1 MFGETSHE
9 LQVRPYWKNTR
20 FFRRAA
26 ITVKF
31 HDIYAFTVEGNV
43 NDINVMNEVRERM
56 QRQRQVWWALEASK
70 GENWYQEQN
79 RVSSLRLFVVVNSIM
94 LRRLIRKGIPP
105 VLRPKVWF
113 SVSGAAKKR
122 SAAPESYY
130 DDLIKAVEGK
140 DTPAALQIDNG
151 LNYVAALLLLVMKR
165 EEDAFWMLA
174 VLLEDILVNDCYTDN
189 LSGCNVEQR
198 VFRDLLYKKCPR
210 IATHLEAIELDASV
224 IATEWFICL
233 FSKSLP
239 SEMNEEEVLNAHQI
253 EEVVSILQKSA
264 HHLFDPDKLLTV
276 AFNKIGPMTIDALTR
291 ERKRQKSAVMAEIDQ
306 RLRLLNSPKIDDK

>member
-31 HDIYAFTVEGNV
+31 QDIYAFTVEGNV

-70 GENWYQEQN
+70 GENWYQEQH

-140 DTPAALQIDNG
+140 DTPAALQIDN
-151 LNYVAALLLLVMKR
+151 VSSWIISFMII
-165 EEDAFWMLA
+165 
-174 VLLEDILVNDCYTDN
+174 VL
-189 LSGCNVEQR
+189 
-198 VFRDLLYKKCPR
+198 
-210 IATHLEAIELDASV
+210 
-224 IATEWFICL
+224 
-233 FSKSLP
+233 
-239 SEMNEEEVLNAHQI
+239 
-253 EEVVSILQKSA
+253 
-264 HHLFDPDKLLTV
+264 
-276 AFNKIGPMTIDALTR
+276 
-291 ERKRQKSAVMAEIDQ
+291 
-306 RLRLLNSPKIDDK
+306 